1 VDANPAFEVTGLIT
15 RATQFLEENG
25 VIKPRLNAEQLLA
38 HCTGR
43 SRTEL
48 YACPDRPVA
57 TREKE
62 DYAAAVWRRAAHEP
76 LQYITGLKGFRY
88 LELAVDR
95 RTLIPRP
102 ETEMLVERALQI
114 MRATPGHPVVVDVGT
129 GSGCIAL
136 SLARE
141 CPAAIVHATEISADA
156 LAVARANA
164 LRLELDGVVFFHLG
178 DLLDALDEE
187 LRGEID
193 LIVSNPPYIREVDFP
208 SLPPEVR
215 EHEPYDSLVAGPAG
229 TEVHLRLM
237 HLAPR
242 WLARGGRLLMEGG
255 DDQVHGLSL
264 AAIELGYEEVRVSP
278 DLNGRPRMVEMRLT
292 PDTSTGTKSFL
303 DRSHI

>member
-1 VDANPAFEVTGLIT
+1 MDTVSAYEVPGLIAWAA
-15 RATQFLEENG
+15 RYLEENG
-25 VIKPRLNAEQLLA
+25 VIKPRLNAEHLLA

-48 YACPDRPVA
+48 YAYPDRPVS

-62 DYAAAVWRRAAHEP
+62 YYAAAVWRRAAHEP

-102 ETEMLVERALQI
+102 ETEMLVERAVQI
-114 MRATPGHPVVVDVGT
+114 VRATPGHPVVVDVGT

-156 LAVARANA
+156 LAVACANA
-164 LRLELDGVVFFHLG
+164 LRLELDGAVSFHLG
-178 DLLDALDEE
+178 DLLDALSEE
-187 LRGEID
+187 LSEKID

-215 EHEPYDSLVAGPAG
+215 EHEPYGALVAGPAG

-237 HLAPR
+237 RQAPR
-242 WLARGGRLLMEGG
+242 WLAPGGRLLMEGG
-255 DDQVHGLSL
+255 DDQVHGLCRE
-264 AAIELGYEEVRVSP
+264 AVELGYEAVEVHP
-278 DLNGRPRMVEMRLT
+278 DLNGRSRMVEM
-292 PDTSTGTKSFL
+292 TGSAL
-303 DRSHI
+303 HIPYISSDAMD